1 VSQFTPEAAILWSSV
16 PKDARERILKSVF
29 CGNCCASVTMV
40 GFTGKAEKGDLILT
54 GKCAKCGGKVVRLL
68 ETSERD
74 STRN

>member
-1 VSQFTPEAAILWSSV
+1 
-16 PKDARERILKSVF
+16 
-29 CGNCCASVTMV
+29 MV